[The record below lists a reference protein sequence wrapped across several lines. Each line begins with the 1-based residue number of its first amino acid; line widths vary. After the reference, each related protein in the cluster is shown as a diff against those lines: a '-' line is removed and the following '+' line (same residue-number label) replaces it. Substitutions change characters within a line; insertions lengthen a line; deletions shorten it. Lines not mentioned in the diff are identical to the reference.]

1 MVSKS
6 SNLFS
11 SKTISVP
18 EVLNKSY
25 LPELDGLRGIAII
38 TVIISHAVLN
48 TSLAKYLIGDIGVE
62 IFFVL
67 SGFLITTLLLKERL
81 KEGRVSFKNFYI
93 RRALRILPVAY
104 LFLILLVFLNYLLK
118 LNISSGSFFASAF
131 YVKNLHFNFTSDW
144 YSAHFWT
151 LSVEEQFY
159 IIFPLFLV
167 YKLDSYVK
175 VTYFLVLVIPILQFL
190 GYNNIG
196 IFYSNYAIH
205 KSIFLLIN
213 LFGNGSTS
221 ILIGSLLSILM
232 FKGLL
237 LTKTLKINHS
247 LSFVIFI
254 IAIIFRV
261 TCINFVDSTYLTS
274 TIFSIAI
281 ALVIFLCLINNSDF
295 LSRLLKNKMLTTLG
309 VLSYSLYIWQQIFLY
324 KQPWAN
330 SFKYSDS
337 LFLNIPALF
346 IVAYL
351 SYHFYELKFLK
362 LKEKFKSVGYNIDKK
377 IL

>member
-11 SKTISVP
+11 SKIISVP

-48 TSLAKYLIGDIGVE
+48 TSLARYLIGDIGVE

-67 SGFLITTLLLKERL
+67 SGFLITTLLLKESL
-81 KEGRVSFKNFYI
+81 KEGRVSFRNFYI

-104 LFLILLVFLNYLLK
+104 LFLILLVFLNYLFK
-118 LNISSGSFFASAF
+118 LNISNGSFLASAF
-131 YVKNLHFNFTSDW
+131 YVKNLHFNSTSDW

-151 LSVEEQFY
+151 LSIEEQFY
-159 IIFPLFLV
+159 IIFPLFLI
-167 YKLDSYVK
+167 YKLDNYVK
-175 VTYFLVLVIPILQFL
+175 VTYFLILVIPILQFL
-190 GYNNIG
+190 GYNNVG

-232 FKGLL
+232 FKGLSL
-237 LTKTLKINHS
+237 AKNLKINHF

-261 TCINFVDSTYLTS
+261 TCINLVDSTYLTS

-281 ALVIFLCLINNSDF
+281 ALVIFLCLINNGDF
-295 LSRLLKNKMLTTLG
+295 LSRLLKNKILVKLG

-330 SFKYSDS
+330 SFKYADS
-337 LFLNIPALF
+337 LFLNVPALF

-362 LKEKFKSVGYNIDKK
+362 LKEKFKSVGYNINHKT
-377 IL
+377 L